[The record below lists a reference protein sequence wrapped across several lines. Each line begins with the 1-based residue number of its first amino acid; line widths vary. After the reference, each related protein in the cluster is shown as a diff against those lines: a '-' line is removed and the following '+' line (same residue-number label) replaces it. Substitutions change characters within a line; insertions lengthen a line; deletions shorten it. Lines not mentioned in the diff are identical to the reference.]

1 MSGADRWRPIRAGIV
16 NLYEYGDQV
25 FEFSGG
31 RLLLRGHNTS
41 GKTKAL
47 ELLLPFCLDGDISPR
62 KLDPFARSAKEMH
75 WNLIECGSHDQRT
88 GYVWLELERLAADAG
103 PARLTV
109 GIGMK
114 ANRSS
119 RDVRRWYF
127 AARDRKVGADLRLV
141 RDDREPVSRA
151 ELAAAIGDDGE
162 LLDTQA
168 EYRRR
173 LNDLL
178 FGFPSEDGYRTMLR
192 LMLELRR
199 PHLSKNL
206 NPDAVAELLSAGLP
220 SVDERLMRRL
230 AGGLEQLDSLEQ
242 GLARLRSTAERL
254 REFHARTYR
263 GYLRAVVRE
272 RGERLRRSHTRFDAA
287 AEAGR
292 AARGA
297 LADAEGELGRL
308 KAERFTAERVI
319 VRLEGEMQ
327 AIVSSAEWGS
337 IAEVQALG
345 ERAAAQART
354 ADARRESA
362 EEAAGVAATLE
373 AEHITSGAAAAEDM
387 AAATAGLDELC
398 SLADHAGLA
407 ARAEALA
414 VQLREESIA
423 AEVWAGLARDLARDW
438 LAVLGAHAEHL
449 DRCRGA
455 AEAASAAREAERRA
469 ADRLTAARAAVAD
482 ADARLHAATESFDAA
497 LAAWRGALRELELD
511 PGVLDSMRRRA
522 HGGDDPRAALAAP
535 VDAERAGISA
545 ERGQI
550 AAELSGLRRELAD
563 LDERVAA
570 IETERDAGPQ
580 PPSLQRTAR
589 DGRAGA
595 PLWRLVDFAADLTPA
610 HRAAIEAAL
619 EAAGVLDAWVLP
631 DGGLLEAGVLD
642 ASLLAGASAAGPTL
656 ADALVPVDGP
666 VPPAIVE
673 GLLVRVALRDAAEPG
688 LAAVVGRDGSYG
700 IGPLHGRA
708 AKPVAEYVGA
718 AAREERRARLLAE
731 LATRRERAEASAAAL
746 RERDERLAARRAT
759 LDAELASTPSS
770 DPVASALRERHTA
783 QALES
788 RAATEHEQ
796 ASADARAAADA
807 EVAADAERRRHAVA
821 HGLDPAVNAAGLR
834 ARSEAAAQL
843 AGSVAGVGAAW
854 RMARRSAE
862 RERMLAEQMRRAAAL
877 AEERATLAHREA
889 AEAER
894 LASEHAAREAAL
906 GQTGAELRARYE
918 QVTGALREA
927 RADRARR
934 DETERAA
941 DRRAEGLRRD
951 VLDGDRALQ
960 VARDAREL
968 ATDRFARLGPAGVLA
983 LALGD
988 ATPDDVSAA
997 QDWPLTRVLELA
1009 RAVAPEVRG
1018 ASSAPGELGQ
1028 EVMRRVQL
1036 LDRELAEAELGA
1048 YATHADEDLVVVR
1061 ITDEAGD
1068 RGLGDVLE
1076 SLAADIAERERLLST
1091 EERRVFGDALVQEIA
1106 DHLRSRIR
1114 AVHERVAA
1122 MNIVL
1127 ARSPTAAGK
1136 VVQLEWRA
1144 LDDDAGTQRSTV
1156 ELLRKSAS
1164 YHGDDERRRIVEFFR
1179 ARVEQARIELSGD
1192 EVALSMTDTLTRA
1205 FDYRRWFAFGLIEEA
1220 DGSRERL
1227 TARRHAVGSGGEQ
1240 SVLIHLPLLAAAAAL
1255 YGDSAAPRLVMLDEA
1270 LSGVD
1275 DETRERVLAATV
1287 AFDLDIVMT
1296 SHELWG
1302 TYRSVPSLSIYQLHR
1317 EQGAPGVH
1325 AVPFR
1330 WDGEVLHELEQADLQ
1345 V

>member
-1 MSGADRWRPIRAGIV
+1 MSGADRWRPVRAGIV

-25 FEFSGG
+25 FELSGG

-62 KLDPFARSAKEMH
+62 KLDPFARNAKEMH
-75 WNLIECGSHDQRT
+75 WNLVECGAHDQRT
-88 GYVWLELERLAADAG
+88 GYVWLEFERLAADAG

-114 ANRSS
+114 ANRAS

-127 AARDRKVGADLRLV
+127 VARDRKVGADLRLV
-141 RDDREPVSRA
+141 REDREPVSRV

-162 LLDTQA
+162 LVDTQA

-178 FGFPSEDGYRTMLR
+178 FGFPSEDGYRAMLR

-220 SVDERLMRRL
+220 SVDEALMRRL

-242 GLARLRSTAERL
+242 GLARLRSTSEGL
-254 REFHARTYR
+254 RAFHERTYR
-263 GYLRAVVRE
+263 GYLRAVMRE

-287 AEAGR
+287 AEAVR

-297 LADAEGELGRL
+297 LADAERETERL
-308 KAERFTAERVI
+308 RAEREAAERGI

-362 EEAAGVAATLE
+362 EEAAGTAAALE
-373 AEHITSGAAAAEDM
+373 AERITSEAAAAEDM
-387 AAATAGLDELC
+387 TAAGAGLDELC
-398 SLADHAGLA
+398 SLAEHAGLA

-414 VQLREESIA
+414 AQLREESIA
-423 AEVWAGLARDLARDW
+423 AETWVGLARDLARDW
-438 LAVLGAHAEHL
+438 LAVLAAHAEHL
-449 DRCRGA
+449 DRCRQA
-455 AEAASAAREAERRA
+455 TEAAGAAREAERRA
-469 ADRLTAARAAVAD
+469 ADRLAAARATVAESD
-482 ADARLHAATESFDAA
+482 AQVDAARKTFDAA
-497 LAAWRGALRELELD
+497 LAAWQSALRELEPDSDLL
-511 PGVLDSMRRRA
+511 GSMRRRA
-522 HGGDDPRAALAAP
+522 HRGEDPRSLLADPADAARAA
-535 VDAERAGISA
+535 ISA
-545 ERGQI
+545 ERGMV
-550 AAELSGLRRELAD
+550 AAALRGLEDELAD
-563 LDERVAA
+563 LDAGIEAVEAEHDDGPPPPTLERTGR
-570 IETERDAGPQ
+570 E
-580 PPSLQRTAR
+580 
-589 DGRAGA
+589 GRAGA
-595 PLWRLVDFAADLTPA
+595 PLWRLVDFAADLTAA

-619 EAAGVLDAWVLP
+619 EAGGLLDAWVLP
-631 DGGLLEAGVLD
+631 DGGVLDAGVLD
-642 ASLLAGASAAGPTL
+642 ASLLAGAHAVGPTL
-656 ADALVPVDGP
+656 ANALVAVDGP
-666 VPPAIVE
+666 VPAAVVE
-673 GLLVRVALRDAAEPG
+673 GLLARVALRDAAEPD
-688 LAAVVGRDGSYG
+688 LPAVVGRDGSYG
-700 IGPLHGRA
+700 LGPLRGRT
-708 AKPVAEYVGA
+708 AKPAAEHVGP
-718 AAREERRARLLAE
+718 AAREARRVRLRAE
-731 LATRRERAEASAAAL
+731 LAARRDQACERTAAL
-746 RERDERLAARRAT
+746 RESDERLAERRAA
-759 LDAELASTPSS
+759 LDTELASTPSR
-770 DPVASALRERHTA
+770 DPTAAALHGRHIA
-783 QALES
+783 QAIES
-788 RAATEHEQ
+788 RAAAEHEQ
-796 ASADARAAADA
+796 ASADARAAGDA
-807 EVAADAERRRHAVA
+807 EVAADAERRRRAVA
-821 HGLDPAVNAAGLR
+821 HDLDPAVDAAGLR

-843 AGSVAGVGAAW
+843 AGAVAGVGAAW

-862 RERMLAEQMRRAAAL
+862 RERTLAEHTRRAAAL
-877 AEERATLAHREA
+877 AEERATVARREA

-894 LASEHAAREAAL
+894 LAAEHAAREAAL

-918 QVTGALREA
+918 QVTGALRAA
-927 RADRARR
+927 RADRSCL

-941 DRRAEGLRRD
+941 DRQAEGLRRD
-951 VLDGDRALQ
+951 VLDGNRAQ
-960 VARDAREL
+960 QEARDAREL
-968 ATDRFARLGPAGVLA
+968 ATARFASLGAAGVLD

-988 ATPDDVSAA
+988 TAPEDAAVATA
-997 QDWPLTRVLELA
+997 WPLTRVLEVA
-1009 RAVAPEVRG
+1009 RAVAREVRG

-1061 ITDEAGD
+1061 ITDDAGD

-1076 SLAADIAERERLLST
+1076 SLAADIAERERLLT
-1091 EERRVFGDALVQEIA
+1091 AEERRVFGDALVQEIA

-1114 AVHERVAA
+1114 AVRERVAA
-1122 MNIVL
+1122 MNRVL
-1127 ARSPTAAGK
+1127 AQSPTAAGK
-1136 VVQLEWRA
+1136 VVQLEWRT
-1144 LDDDAGTQRSTV
+1144 LDDDTGTQRSTV

-1164 YHGDDERRRIVEFFR
+1164 YHGEDERSRIVEFFR
-1179 ARVEQARIELSGD
+1179 ARVEQARSELGGA
-1192 EVALSMTDTLTRA
+1192 EAALSMTDTLTRA
-1205 FDYRRWFAFGLIEEA
+1205 FDYRRWFAFGLVEEA
-1220 DGSRERL
+1220 GGSRERL

-1255 YGDSAAPRLVMLDEA
+1255 FGDSAAPRLVMLDEA

-1317 EQGAPGVH
+1317 EQGVPGVH

-1330 WDGEVLHELEQADLQ
+1330 WDGEVLHELEQADLRM
-1345 V
+1345 